1 MANGRMSAWA
11 PGFLSGAGSNV
22 EASAGADSDPMSFYC
37 STSATTWR
45 NPGMSALPRKNEGT
59 GDTSTGFIKNF
70 AHIQEPW
77 EEQQERFLTTY
88 KRVNNERE
96 ERTQTSDASRT
107 ITSECTHTGSF
118 ATASCPSPIK
128 WKDEK
133 YRRLAFPSKPLL
145 EKRRKRDPTEW
156 ENDGVG
162 PTDFST
168 SFGMSWQAP
177 DQQEDKC
184 NARVTLSTSSSS
196 ALEKA
201 SLTSGWRENNTNREH
216 PWIHPGVPES
226 TETTYRLTNRIPA
239 KRGGRSE
246 IAPMSSSGY
255 ARSARKII
263 FGRNAL
269 LPEEQMSTTHLNYL
283 AGRTNALSGLVVD
296 LKPGEKVEDGFAQSG
311 FCKNLPHPLEVFP
324 RSSPQELPPQIQ
336 YATSTQVSYS
346 HPSKF
351 RSENPIGVDA
361 GMARRHRR

>member
-1 MANGRMSAWA
+1 MLRCSVARDRRSTDTGR
-11 PGFLSGAGSNV
+11 
-22 EASAGADSDPMSFYC
+22 
-37 STSATTWR
+37 
-45 NPGMSALPRKNEGT
+45 
-59 GDTSTGFIKNF
+59 
-70 AHIQEPW
+70 
-77 EEQQERFLTTY
+77 
-88 KRVNNERE
+88 RVVYHRVH
-96 ERTQTSDASRT
+96 THTDASRT